1 MTTIWLGIHDDNNRL
16 NTVQG
21 AFFQQEHAERWAAIP
36 GQRRIYPVTL
46 IPTHRHY
53 KGGEYAFIGHGAHT
67 ETMEQFVAYTN
78 DKGLWLRPH
87 GMFYSSVD
95 EPGYTAGPRF
105 TLL

>member
-1 MTTIWLGIHDDNNRL
+1 MTTIWLVKGLGGVDI
-16 NTVQG
+16 G
-21 AFFQQEHAERWAAIP
+21 AVFDGPTAQRFAEQRGHHMICQIP
-36 GQRRIYPVTL
+36 L
-46 IPTHRHY
+46 LPTHRHY

-87 GMFYSSVD
+87 RMFYSSVD
-95 EPGYTAGPRF
+95 EPGYAAGPRF